1 MLQRDDDKL
10 VFTVSELAGSVRF
23 TLEERF
29 PMVWVEGELSNLRA
43 PGSGHWYFTL
53 KDDRAQLRCAMFAN
67 RNRFVRFKPRDG
79 MKVIL
84 RGRVS
89 LYEARG
95 DFQLLADHLEL
106 SGEGALRAAFDAL
119 KRTLSDEGLF
129 AETRKRPLPDFPT
142 HLAVISSRSGA
153 ALRDVVSV
161 LRRRCPA
168 LRVTLL
174 PVSVQGKD
182 AEAQILDALDR
193 VADWPAEFGAEP
205 DVVLLT
211 RGGGSLEDLW
221 AFNLESVARAVAASP
236 IPIVSAIGH
245 ETDITICDF
254 VADVRAPTPSAG
266 AELIAP
272 NMRDWLRRAA
282 RLTLSL
288 HSHWR
293 HTLSMRR
300 QGLYQVARRL
310 THPGRALQQRMQ
322 RLDDVGTTTDRG
334 NAGAHRPRAQRHY
347 AVANPLA
354 AVPSTARDRACAGRA
369 AARGAFVGANHQ
381 DASRSGAA
389 RRGGR
394 QPRSERSQSAGNA
407 RSRLRD
413 RDHARPSLRA
423 LGNPDRLHR
432 RRSERRHGRRAP
444 RRRLADVCRSGR
456 RAECGL
462 NARGS
467 PSARRSSYSLHR
479 RMPWFA
485 VAYRS
490 SHCPTAPSA
499 QRTRSGQC

>member
-1 MLQRDDDKL
+1 
-10 VFTVSELAGSVRF
+10 
-23 TLEERF
+23 
-29 PMVWVEGELSNLRA
+29 MVWVEGELSNLRA

-129 AETRKRPLPDFPT
+129 AETRKRPLPEFPT

-153 ALRDVVSV
+153 ALRDVLSV
-161 LRRRCPA
+161 LRRRCPT

-182 AEAQILDALDR
+182 AEPQILEALER
-193 VADWPAEFGAEP
+193 VSDWPTEFGAEP

-221 AFNLESVARAVAASP
+221 SFNLESVARAVAASP

-272 NMRDWLRRAA
+272 NMHDWLRRAA

-293 HTLSMRR
+293 HTLAHRR
-300 QGLYQVARRL
+300 QGLYLVARRL

-322 RLDDVGTTTDRG
+322 RLDDVERQLIAATRARIGRARNVTTLLRTQ
-334 NAGAHRPRAQRHY
+334 A
-347 AVANPLA
+347 A
-354 AVPSTARDRACAGRA
+354 AVSSATRNRAR
-369 AARGAFVGANHQ
+369 ARGALARRTLAGARHQ
-381 DASRSGAA
+381 GA
-389 RRGGR
+389 RRGGAR
-394 QPRSERSQSAGNA
+394 RRTPLSSRALNAVSPLATLGRGYAIVTTPAPLSERWGTPITSVEDTASGDTVVAHLDDGTLTCVVQDVQSNA
-407 RSRLRD
+407 
-413 RDHARPSLRA
+413 
-423 LGNPDRLHR
+423 
-432 RRSERRHGRRAP
+432 
-444 RRRLADVCRSGR
+444 V
-456 RAECGL
+456 
-462 NARGS
+462 
-467 PSARRSSYSLHR
+467 
-479 RMPWFA
+479 
-485 VAYRS
+485 
-490 SHCPTAPSA
+490 
-499 QRTRSGQC
+499 